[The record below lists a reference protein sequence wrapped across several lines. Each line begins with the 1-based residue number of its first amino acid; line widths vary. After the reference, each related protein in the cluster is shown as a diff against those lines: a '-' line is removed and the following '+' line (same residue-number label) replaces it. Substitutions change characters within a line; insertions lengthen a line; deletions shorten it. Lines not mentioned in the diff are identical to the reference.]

1 MLTFYSGII
10 LGRYLLLFYCVL
22 KYKWI
27 KMSGLKIDYIN
38 WLPLCLYCDS
48 ERKKKGQKVSQSAE
62 IVITGRC
69 LENGF
74 G

>member
-1 MLTFYSGII
+1 
-10 LGRYLLLFYCVL
+10 
-22 KYKWI
+22 
-27 KMSGLKIDYIN
+27 MSGLKIDYIN

-62 IVITGRC
+62 IVITGSC